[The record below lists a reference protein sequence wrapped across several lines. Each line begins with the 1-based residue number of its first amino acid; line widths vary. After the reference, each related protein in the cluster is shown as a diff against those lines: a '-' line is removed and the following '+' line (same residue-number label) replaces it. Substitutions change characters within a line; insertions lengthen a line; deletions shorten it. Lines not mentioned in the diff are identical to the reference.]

1 MWPILTHQRQ
11 ELNVLSPEKTVL
23 LSLVTSPKMRK
34 ILTRM
39 IPENDNHKT
48 TLLPHIILWEE
59 FMENLTTMVRPTNS
73 ATRR

>member
-1 MWPILTHQRQ
+1 MWPILTDQRQ

-23 LSLVTSPKMRK
+23 LSLVTSPKMREN
-34 ILTRM
+34 LTRM
-39 IPENDNHKT
+39 IPENDNNNK

-59 FMENLTTMVRPTNS
+59 FMENLTTMVRPTYS